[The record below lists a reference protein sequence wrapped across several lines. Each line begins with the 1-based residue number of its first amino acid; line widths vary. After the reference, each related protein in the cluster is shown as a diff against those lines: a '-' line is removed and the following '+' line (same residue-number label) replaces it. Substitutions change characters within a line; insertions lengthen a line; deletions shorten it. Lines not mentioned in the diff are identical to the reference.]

1 MSMLQPSSCTG
12 YQLKLPQIP
21 QSAEYALLDQYTRKK
36 LSLEH
41 RTGAAVEL
49 SRANLFVHGGLTV
62 PLNIENI
69 TILQLQKELIIYF
82 SKNSKNK
89 INFEN
94 LNQWISS
101 EIFFLDLVSRTWH
114 HIETTIDDT
123 PENPNLEIQ
132 TDLLCKDS
140 QLSPLESPMKGRL
153 FHSICYFGSTV
164 YVFGGLVVSPHTGY
178 ELIAT
183 NELWKLDLK
192 NRKWSLVSNDPRINR
207 RYSHSMHV
215 KNENVD
221 TRDTKLI
228 IVGGT
233 NNISEPVTKIDI
245 YNLTRNCWQ
254 HDIIPKESSNF
265 VVNIDSKPLPLSIEN
280 NFSILVEN
288 NEAKVPALVIYN
300 PNNQFDKDGIQENC
314 DKNDEMEEE
323 YISKRT
329 NSNKMVS
336 PMTTLPLIPDS
347 NGMRLAYNNLQTPDI
362 LRESFNLQFPS
373 GQYFGF
379 NIIIGGYYPNCNPS
393 NYCCFVYDI
402 PSGRWTR
409 VSIRS
414 PNSEIVHS
422 RYWKLFVWKSHHQ
435 TLLLGTTT
443 NDNNLPSVQKFDH
456 ILVFGLPLINAFNKI
471 ITPPYL
477 NEMKLGSLSL
487 SPFQTALDDTIQQQL
502 VFSTDDQPTIRTP
515 SYVSGVTSQFENYIK
530 YIAPSFELSTIKS
543 TFPPFAVVLGKDSL
557 EIYGDSLSDFEF
569 ITSEGDTVKVPIY
582 LLRKR
587 WGRYFDF
594 LLSQGYSKIC
604 LENELSVK
612 RSMLVKYTPIS
623 SRITSRA
630 SSRHDSVDYF
640 RDSARSSLSRPSNR
654 ESPRSSNALERTA
667 SGPRKSLSQLFVND
681 IDDPTKYS
689 RMKQPFR
696 PNFSEKVTIEAPI
709 PLIPPNDEE
718 LDINDP
724 VSPPPDEHLL
734 SLENSSDKDNYL
746 SDNQIRRTGT
756 TSTTS
761 STTGMVFRVPFQENK
776 SPSSILESPF
786 HKVTDRRRRSSL
798 MDTHLSVNDELQTSR
813 RNSAFKRRSSHPINS
828 VKFEDTV
835 VLPPQKLNRKLFAK
849 FPSSTRSSFSYG
861 GSTYDRKRNSLPSLE
876 QKSSTPEAPLDVMT
890 VDLPPTTESPDEPL
904 PEVPTMKLGNNRRP
918 SASIYDFTMSNK
930 GSPFSSRRASFV
942 SANSNPDWKGIAPLM
957 NNLTL
962 DEKLLQ
968 KNEELN
974 RAQHNENNNRQ
985 SISQLR
991 SRMFSKGSNSR
1002 ENSLS
1007 NIPSLSDRTRPSI
1020 ASFSESND
1028 SILSTAPYDMEPLLI
1043 PRSLYLPW
1051 PTSSIKALSEFFY
1064 TGQTNGKWLLAP
1076 VALDLLVMA
1085 KLYEIPLLYTLIAE
1099 MLYSILGRKEEGLF
1113 VSCTTLKNGLI
1124 KQIKKLYRDDE
1135 TRVENYLE
1143 NSKAYKEL
1151 LRLNKALVEIDNGFL
1166 NSSLLRK
1173 SSFNRS
1179 EGTHDSSE
1187 GDDLDKQ
1194 FHRASSTGSFA
1205 NYRQSIISY
1214 GSKDSRGSLGA
1225 AGFPPSLNFQEQKNS
1240 IGGVSPRIK
1249 KKSSLSKE
1257 IDPHSY
1263 FQDNILDVDKIKNKF
1278 RKDQS
1283 QGDIHNV
1290 EDGSNDY
1297 DFGNFDLG
1305 FELSTSS
1312 SDETSDDFAS
1322 EVRSTNSTDIDT
1334 GLDRSKS
1341 NPELES
1347 LSTIVD
1353 ARTNRN
1359 GEQGDENWDETMKR
1373 SSVSTSR
1380 GKAVK
1385 TLLNSYVDSGL
1396 GMSSLSR
1403 LKKKMKK
1410 AEEYADDSVDPL
1422 FKISSTLQSPGRP
1435 QVGPSRPSNL
1445 GSVYSGGKPGLKS
1458 PNMNILDE
1466 DYSVLR
1472 LECIVAANALPPV
1485 DHIIKYIF
1493 KTAVLVNDV
1502 KMTIRC
1508 ADCLEISKDLKTVK
1522 KELAKEI
1529 TNIKDQMKS
1538 SQTLKED
1545 KLSPLHDSSI

>member
-21 QSAEYALLDQYTRKK
+21 QLAEYALLDQYTRKK

-69 TILQLQKELIIYF
+69 TVLQLQKELIIYF
-82 SKNSKNK
+82 SKNNKNK
-89 INFEN
+89 ISFEN
-94 LNQWISS
+94 LNQWLSS

-114 HIETTIDDT
+114 HIQTTIDDSAQ
-123 PENPNLEIQ
+123 NPNLAIQ
-132 TDLLCKDS
+132 TDLLSKAS
-140 QLSPLESPMKGRL
+140 QVSPLESPMKGRL
-153 FHSICYFGSTV
+153 FHSICYFGSTI

-192 NRKWSLVSNDPRINR
+192 TRKWSLMSIDPRINR

-228 IVGGT
+228 IIGGT

-245 YNLTRNCWQ
+245 FNLTKNCWQ
-254 HDIIPKESSNF
+254 CDVIPKESCNF
-265 VVNIDSKPLPLSIEN
+265 VVNIDNEAIPLSIEN
-280 NFSILVEN
+280 TFSILVEN

-300 PNNQFDKDGIQENC
+300 PNNQFDKDGIQENS
-314 DKNDEMEEE
+314 DNEVNETDDSH
-323 YISKRT
+323 IPKRSD
-329 NSNKMVS
+329 SNKMVS
-336 PMTTLPLIPDS
+336 PMTTLPLIPES
-347 NGMRLAYNNLQTPDI
+347 KGMRLAYNNLQTPDI

-373 GQYFGF
+373 GQYFGY
-379 NIIIGGYYPNCNPS
+379 NIIIGGFYPNCNPS

-414 PNSEIVHS
+414 PNSEIVNS

-477 NEMKLGSLSL
+477 NEMKSGSLSL
-487 SPFQTALDDTIQQQL
+487 SSFQSTLDDTIQQQL
-502 VFSTDDQPTIRTP
+502 VFSTDDQPTARNP
-515 SYVSGVTSQFENYIK
+515 SYVSGATSQFENYIK

-543 TFPPFAVVLGKDSL
+543 TFPSFAVVLGKDSL
-557 EIYGDSLSDFEF
+557 EVYGDSLSDFEF
-569 ITSEGDTVKVPIY
+569 ITSEGDIVKVPMY

-604 LENELSVK
+604 LENELNVK

-630 SSRHDSVDYF
+630 SSRQDSIDYF
-640 RDSARSSLSRPSNR
+640 RDSTRSSLSRLSNR
-654 ESPRSSNALERTA
+654 GSPRSSNALERTT
-667 SGPRKSLSQLFVND
+667 SGPHKSLSQLFVND
-681 IDDPTKYS
+681 VEDPAKYT

-696 PNFSEKVTIEAPI
+696 PSVSEKVTIEPPI
-709 PLIPPNDEE
+709 PLLPPKDED

-734 SLENSSDKDNYL
+734 SLEKLTDKDNYL
-746 SDNQIRRTGT
+746 GDNQIKRTGT

-776 SPSSILESPF
+776 SPSSIVESPF
-786 HKVTDRRRRSSL
+786 HTVTDRRRRSSL
-798 MDTHLSVNDELQTSR
+798 MDTHISVNDELQTSR
-813 RNSAFKRRSSHPINS
+813 RNSAFKHRSSHPINN
-828 VKFEDTV
+828 VKFEEN
-835 VLPPQKLNRKLFAK
+835 VLPPQKLNKKLFAN
-849 FPSSTRSSFSYG
+849 FPTSARSSFSYA
-861 GSTYDRKRNSLPSLE
+861 GSVSDRKRNSLPSLG
-876 QKSSTPEAPLDVMT
+876 QRSTSPETPLDVMN
-890 VDLPPTTESPDEPL
+890 VDLPPTTKLPDEPL
-904 PEVPTMKLGNNRRP
+904 PEVPIVKLGNNRRP

-942 SANSNPDWKGIAPLM
+942 SASSNPDWKGIAPSM

-974 RAQHNENNNRQ
+974 RAQQSESNNRQ

-991 SRMFSKGSNSR
+991 SRMFSKSSTSR

-1007 NIPSLSDRTRPSI
+1007 NIPSISDRTRPSI

-1051 PTSSIKALSEFFY
+1051 PTYSIKALSEFFY

-1113 VSCTTLKNGLI
+1113 VSCITLKNGLI
-1124 KQIKKLYRDDE
+1124 KQIKRLYRDDN
-1135 TRVENYLE
+1135 TRIEEHLE
-1143 NSKAYKEL
+1143 NGKAYKEL

-1187 GDDLDKQ
+1187 CDDLDKQ
-1194 FHRASSTGSFA
+1194 FHRASSTGSFT
-1205 NYRQSIISY
+1205 NYRQSVISY

-1240 IGGVSPRIK
+1240 VSGISPRIK

-1263 FQDNILDVDKIKNKF
+1263 FQGNALDIDKIKNKY
-1278 RKDQS
+1278 RKDLS
-1283 QGDIHNV
+1283 QGDVHRTDDDAN
-1290 EDGSNDY
+1290 EY
-1297 DFGNFDLG
+1297 DFGDFDLG

-1312 SDETSDDFAS
+1312 SDETSDDSAS
-1322 EVRSTNSTDIDT
+1322 EVRSTNSTDIDS
-1334 GLDRSKS
+1334 GVDHSKS

-1353 ARTNRN
+1353 ARTSQSEEHGDDNLDDNIKKLSISTPRN
-1359 GEQGDENWDETMKR
+1359 
-1373 SSVSTSR
+1373 
-1380 GKAVK
+1380 KAVK

-1435 QVGPSRPSNL
+1435 QVGPSRANNQ
-1445 GSVYSGGKPGLKS
+1445 GSVYGTAKPGFKS
-1458 PNMNILDE
+1458 PNMTVPDE

-1529 TNIKDQMKS
+1529 AAIKDEIKAS
-1538 SQTLKED
+1538 VTGRED
-1545 KLSPLHDSSI
+1545 ALSPLNNPSA